1 AGPSG
6 ARLFLGDLVSALLA
20 RAPVD
25 DRASPPRVRAAR
37 PGRAR
42 REHGRVA
49 REGSRLG
56 QRPQADDGRAARRL
70 RCGERGVG
78 RRVLPGGLR
87 HRTGRPA
94 GRARDRHPRLD
105 RARRARV
112 LRSAHGAVIDVV
124 ETDILVLGAGGAG
137 LTAALHAADASSAL
151 SIAVVVKGLFGRAG
165 CTRMVQGGYNAVL
178 TPPDSLEAHLIDTL
192 EGGGWINDQEM
203 VWRLVTEAPGR
214 VLELGSRYGGLFD
227 RNAAGRIHQ
236 KPFAGQTHDR
246 TGHKGDLARIEI
258 MNRLTEQAQARARIR
273 PFEECRAIE
282 LLRDDD
288 GRAAGA
294 LLLDIRTGRFVAVVA
309 RGTLLAMGGG
319 PTMYRVIACSA
330 DKAADGIALAY
341 RAGLP
346 LRDMEMIQF
355 HPTGLVIPG
364 SLMTG
369 ALLEEGLRG
378 AGGQLRNGLGERFM
392 ARYDPARL
400 ERSTRDLVSRASF
413 LEVTEGRGT
422 PNGGVWIDVSHLGAE
437 VVERNFRGMVRR
449 CRDFGRDLARGPAE
463 VGPTAHFMMGGV
475 VVDADCRTAME
486 GLFAAGEDTGGVH
499 GANRL
504 GGNGVAESTVFG
516 GIAGDVMPAFVA
528 GRARPRVSAAALD
541 AAAAHATARRGRG
554 DATEVY
560 AIQRELRDV
569 MWERVGLVRDA
580 QGLGVAAATVERL
593 RERLRTAGV
602 PGHGALNTA
611 WQDWLNV
618 ESQLAAARLIVA
630 SALVRR
636 ESRGAHWRPDLPTP
650 ATTSPVSV
658 RVAAGAG
665 GAPSVWTAPVAMTRA
680 QPRTDVP
687 RPVAVEID
695 D

>member
-1 AGPSG
+1 M
-6 ARLFLGDLVSALLA
+6 
-20 RAPVD
+20 
-25 DRASPPRVRAAR
+25 
-37 PGRAR
+37 
-42 REHGRVA
+42 
-49 REGSRLG
+49 
-56 QRPQADDGRAARRL
+56 
-70 RCGERGVG
+70 
-78 RRVLPGGLR
+78 
-87 HRTGRPA
+87 
-94 GRARDRHPRLD
+94 
-105 RARRARV
+105 
-112 LRSAHGAVIDVV
+112 IDVA
-124 ETDILVLGAGGAG
+124 EADILVLGAGGAG
-137 LTAALHAADASSAL
+137 LTAALHAADASPAL
-151 SIAVVVKGLFGRAG
+151 SVAVAVKGLFGRAG

-178 TPPDSLEAHLIDTL
+178 TPPDSLDAHFVDTL
-192 EGGGWINDQEM
+192 NGGGWINDQEM
-203 VWRLVTEAPGR
+203 VWRLVTEAPAR
-214 VLELGSRYGGLFD
+214 VLELESRYGCLFD

-236 KPFAGQTHDR
+236 KPFAGQSHDR
-246 TGHKGDLARIEI
+246 TVHKGDLTGIEI
-258 MNRLTEQAQARARIR
+258 MNRLTEQAQARPAIR
-273 PFEECRAIE
+273 PFEECRAVE

-309 RGTLLAMGGG
+309 RATLLAMGGG

-341 RAGLP
+341 RAGLA

-378 AGGQLRNGLGERFM
+378 AGGQLRNGRGERFM

-422 PNGGVWIDVSHLGAE
+422 PNDGVWIDVSHLGAE

-449 CRDFGRDLARGPAE
+449 CRDFGRDLAREPVE

-475 VVDADCRTAME
+475 VVDPDCRTAMD

-516 GIAGDVMPAFVA
+516 GIAGDVMAAFVA
-528 GRARPRVSAAALD
+528 GRARPRVSGAALAD
-541 AAAAHATARRGRG
+541 AAARTRAPLGGG
-554 DATEVY
+554 DAVELY

-569 MWERVGLVRDA
+569 MWERAGLVRDA
-580 QGLGVAAATVERL
+580 EGLASAAAAIERL
-593 RERLRTAGV
+593 RERLPAARV

-611 WQDWLNV
+611 WQDWLNLD
-618 ESQLAAARLIVA
+618 SQLTAARLIIA
-630 SALVRR
+630 SALARR
-636 ESRGAHWRPDLPTP
+636 ESRGAHWRRDYPAPAATP
-650 ATTSPVSV
+650 PASV
-658 RVAAGAG
+658 RVAAGADG
-665 GAPSVWTAPVAMTRA
+665 TPAVWLEPVRMTRA
-680 QPRTDVP
+680 QPPVGAP
-687 RPVAVEID
+687 RPVAVEIGD
-695 D
+695 